1 MPTEMP
7 PGRKSAQDL
16 VAPPV
21 HWLSRT
27 LNWTALFVGLGLCF
41 WMLNYGVVSSSEP
54 NSPSRSGTYT
64 LPE

>member
-1 MPTEMP
+1 MPTAMP
-7 PGRKSAQDL
+7 PGRKPTEDL
-16 VAPPV
+16 AAPPV
-21 HWLSRT
+21 HWLSRM

-41 WMLNYGVVSSSEP
+41 WALNYGVISTQEP